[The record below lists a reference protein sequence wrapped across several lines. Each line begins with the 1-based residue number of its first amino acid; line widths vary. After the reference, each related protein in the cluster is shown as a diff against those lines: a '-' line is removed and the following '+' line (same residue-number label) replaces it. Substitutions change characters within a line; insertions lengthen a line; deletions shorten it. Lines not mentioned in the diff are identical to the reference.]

1 MEAPIETYIKDFVK
15 ARTGER
21 VYIDLSTP
29 SVVLIRVVSALGSS
43 ALSAFWLN
51 ILQHPNNYP
60 VQHYPY
66 RRLYHK
72 NGTYKVVLTVD
83 DVTLTVSMTLGSLK
97 MKGEFVLYWFQT
109 QFLRVLY
116 SYEKHYTTSQVLDGK
131 YSKLNQTWQRMPP
144 LRRIEIGNL
153 IYSSCKYL

>member
-1 MEAPIETYIKDFVK
+1 MEASIETYIKDFVR
-15 ARTGER
+15 ARTGEKI
-21 VYIDLSTP
+21 YIDLSTP
-29 SVVLIRVVSALGSS
+29 SEVLIRDVTAKGSS
-43 ALSAFWLN
+43 ALAAFWLN
-51 ILQHPNNYP
+51 ILQHHNNYP

-66 RRLYHK
+66 RRLYQK

-116 SYEKHYTTSQVLDGK
+116 SFEKPYSTPQNLDEK
-131 YSKLNQTWQRMPP
+131 YSKLTQTWQKMPP
-144 LRRIEIGNL
+144 LKRIEIGMD
-153 IYSSCKYL
+153 CK